1 MYIEAL
7 FEYLKKGK
15 CSLYVIVFGC
25 ERVYRSMQHLHF
37 GKIFI
42 MVFWHI
48 LSM

>member
-15 CSLYVIVFGC
+15 CSVHVIVFSC

-37 GKIFI
+37 GQIFI
-42 MVFWHI
+42 MVFRHI

>member
-7 FEYLKKGK
+7 FEYFKKGK
-15 CSLYVIVFGC
+15 CSLSVIVFGY

-37 GKIFI
+37 GVIFI

-48 LSM
+48 LSV

>member
-15 CSLYVIVFGC
+15 CSACVIVFGY
-25 ERVYRSMQHLHF
+25 EHVYRSMQNLHF